1 LDALRIKPFIP
12 DPEFIC
18 RTHIFVCFVNVSKGN
33 LAIGYTI
40 ISLFNAFPKSLVDTS
55 KLQKEYKGIAKQM
68 TLMPSLNHEGSDDL
82 PDDIK
87 SQFISNTASGN
98 KQFDIPVTLYGMKVG
113 NLKGFVYA
121 DGTLIDRHRRKTNL
135 DLISSYEAN
144 NGNNNNHNYNPQKAS
159 HKWMHKKP
167 NNFLSKASSRFI
179 NINKK

>member
-1 LDALRIKPFIP
+1 MKD
-12 DPEFIC
+12 
-18 RTHIFVCFVNVSKGN
+18 
-33 LAIGYTI
+33 
-40 ISLFNAFPKSLVDTS
+40 
-55 KLQKEYKGIAKQM
+55 QM
-68 TLMPSLNHEGSDDL
+68 NL

-144 NGNNNNHNYNPQKAS
+144 NGNNKNHNYNPQKAS
-159 HKWMHKKP
+159 HKWMH
-167 NNFLSKASSRFI
+167 NFFHCIAIKRDTIFLIHFI
-179 NINKK
+179 